1 VQNKIHPGEAADK
14 NLYDLPP
21 EEDAKIPTVC
31 AGLDQALEALH
42 ADREFLTRGGVF
54 TDAMIDAYLELKEGE
69 LQRVRMTTHPVEF
82 ELYYSL

>member
-1 VQNKIHPGEAADK
+1 
-14 NLYDLPP
+14 
-21 EEDAKIPTVC
+21 VC
-31 AGLDQALEALH
+31 AGLDQALEALD

-54 TDAMIDAYLELKEGE
+54 TDGMIDAYLELKEGE